1 MKTLSKEI
9 LADILCQLEA
19 EMAFTRTCSLIW
31 SAARIVLV
39 ERRGYTSNNHAVTA
53 LRSKKAKSKRNMV
66 QHFVDVRAVRAVG
79 GTGGDGEISFLQLW
93 SNEEAGPDGGDGGN
107 GGHVV
112 LEASLD
118 IRDLNHMSSILKADP
133 GERGYNKDC
142 SGKNA
147 DHTVVKCSNNSHKPC
162 VRQVPV
168 GTIVKTATGRVI
180 ADLSRD
186 GSMFVA
192 ARGGAG
198 GHGNHFFVSDT
209 AQSPQVAEFGAQGED
224 LQYVLEVRSMAHIG
238 LIGLPNAGKSTLLQA
253 ISRARPKIAPYPFT
267 TLKPHLGMVQYDDYE
282 QIAVADLPGLISG
295 SHQNKGLG
303 IAFLKH
309 TERCAALMFVV
320 DLSCSEPWHHVDL
333 LRYELGQ
340 FSSELIRRPQVVV
353 GNKLDLPESKPLE
366 DLCLDPLPH
375 TPQLVRREVVGNHIA
390 SGYSHARSHILVNW
404 KFLTGESLQVR
415 RSRDAITHL
424 DEFFA
429 RVLCGYPS
437 GVGLRVLEMCVQNRF
452 ICENRLHLWG
462 PVLALG
468 GKCLLGS
475 DRDRGVEGGRDHP
488 EFVTGEL
495 CGQLECSLETG
506 DVGARRL
513 GRLWL
518 ATPSPLH
525 ERGD

>member
-1 MKTLSKEI
+1 
-9 LADILCQLEA
+9 
-19 EMAFTRTCSLIW
+19 MAFTRTCSLTW
-31 SAARIVLV
+31 SVARIVLV

-79 GTGGDGEISFLQLW
+79 GTGGDGDISFLQLW

-112 LEASLD
+112 LETSPD
-118 IRDLNHMSSILKADP
+118 IRDLNHISSILKADP

-147 DHTVVKCSNNSHKPC
+147 AHTVVK
-162 VRQVPV
+162 VPV

-180 ADLSRD
+180 ADLSRE

-209 AQSPQVAEFGAQGED
+209 AQSPQVAQFGAQGED

-282 QIAVADLPGLISG
+282 QIAGIVERNVNLSCLGSTNEEFVVSKVLRQTGVKPATSLENNNLEDIVVILGDGGNFEARANEAPNDEPAARCIQLLLLLRPVKCSVSRTARAHSPPDGAVADLPGLISG

-320 DLSCSEPWHHVDL
+320 DLSCSEPWRHVDL

-353 GNKLDLPESKPLE
+353 GNKLDLPESKENLAMLKERVDVPII
-366 DLCLDPLPH
+366 PISAK
-375 TPQLVRREVVGNHIA
+375 VGTNLSILLQHIRSMYDEHL
-390 SGYSHARSHILVNW
+390 SGS
-404 KFLTGESLQVR
+404 TE
-415 RSRDAITHL
+415 
-424 DEFFA
+424 E
-429 RVLCGYPS
+429 
-437 GVGLRVLEMCVQNRF
+437 
-452 ICENRLHLWG
+452 
-462 PVLALG
+462 
-468 GKCLLGS
+468 
-475 DRDRGVEGGRDHP
+475 
-488 EFVTGEL
+488 
-495 CGQLECSLETG
+495 
-506 DVGARRL
+506 
-513 GRLWL
+513 
-518 ATPSPLH
+518 
-525 ERGD
+525 

>member
-1 MKTLSKEI
+1 
-9 LADILCQLEA
+9 
-19 EMAFTRTCSLIW
+19 MALTRTCSLTW
-31 SAARIVLV
+31 SAARSVLV
-39 ERRGYTSNNHAVTA
+39 ERRGYTSHNHAVTA

-79 GTGGDGEISFLQLW
+79 GTGGDGDISFLQLW
-93 SNEEAGPDGGDGGN
+93 SNETAGPDGGDGGN

-118 IRDLNHMSSILKADP
+118 IRDLNHVSSILKADP

-147 DHTVVKCSNNSHKPC
+147 AHTVVKSPHECTNNSHKPR
-162 VRQVPV
+162 VPQVPL

-238 LIGLPNAGKSTLLQA
+238 LVRSPVDGGLVLDSPTRAKSTLLQA

-282 QIAVADLPGLISG
+282 QIAGITRLSANMSRDSFRKWAPVIPTLVPCFVTRSAVIALYQIAHTIGFLSTGQHRSWLPNPPTRGCLGPYTWRRPVTVRRDVRVHSVSVADLPGLISG

-309 TERCAALMFVV
+309 AERCAALMFVV
-320 DLSCSEPWHHVDL
+320 DLSCSEPWRHVDL

-353 GNKLDLPESKPLE
+353 GNKLDLPESK
-366 DLCLDPLPH
+366 
-375 TPQLVRREVVGNHIA
+375 
-390 SGYSHARSHILVNW
+390 
-404 KFLTGESLQVR
+404 
-415 RSRDAITHL
+415 
-424 DEFFA
+424 
-429 RVLCGYPS
+429 
-437 GVGLRVLEMCVQNRF
+437 
-452 ICENRLHLWG
+452 EN
-462 PVLALG
+462 
-468 GKCLLGS
+468 
-475 DRDRGVEGGRDHP
+475 
-488 EFVTGEL
+488 
-495 CGQLECSLETG
+495 
-506 DVGARRL
+506 
-513 GRLWL
+513 L
-518 ATPSPLH
+518 ATLK
-525 ERGD
+525 ERIDVPIIPISAKVGTNLSVLLQHIRSLYDQHLAGGPEE